1 MGRIY
6 RWCVA
11 RHRSRNR
18 EKERREKGN
27 ERGVRMIVKMK
38 SGKKVEVEDDLFDFG
53 DFLPDIQVSAE
64 EKTMFRVRK

>member
-1 MGRIY
+1 
-6 RWCVA
+6 
-11 RHRSRNR
+11 
-18 EKERREKGN
+18 
-27 ERGVRMIVKMK
+27 MIVKMK